1 MLQRAPR
8 WSSKFAPGQHV
19 APVGVRR
26 GQRRAVRVG
35 GARGLVGRG
44 ARGDA
49 ARVVVALVVVAV
61 RVAVL
66 DLGLELVLGV
76 QAWRFRSIL
85 GVDERHAWSPFWRRH
100 FGASAANFRASPS
113 RFCLQPVPPTPP
125 VFPCPRADRSPR
137 TAAPRASRARREHPR
152 SSAALRTSKSGAR
165 PRDRA

>member
-152 SSAALRTSKSGAR
+152 PPSEPQNLEAR
-165 PRDRA
+165 PRGRA